1 MAVWSLTPTT
11 SIAYND
17 DDGCQR
23 HPDRNYFSSVTLQQ
37 RIGRPQGMIQQQSG
51 SIRNAH
57 TSCTHDSHASP
68 VRQRHRMPAAAPR
81 LPDRA
86 KQALVHSHI
95 VLFCPCD
102 PMCVRACRST
112 LSMRS
117 DSCARVYVR
126 LTPASA
132 VQMRMTIPK
141 CSRPRCVPDA

>member
-81 LPDRA
+81 LPDRG
-86 KQALVHSHI
+86 KQALVHYPYCSI
-95 VLFCPCD
+95 LS
-102 PMCVRACRST
+102 MQSYVRACVP
-112 LSMRS
+112 L
-117 DSCARVYVR
+117 DFIHAIGFVCARVCAAHARVR
-126 LTPASA
+126 SA
-132 VQMRMTIPK
+132 DEDDDSEVLAPTLR
-141 CSRPRCVPDA
+141 S

>member
-1 MAVWSLTPTT
+1 VAVWSLTPTT

-102 PMCVRACRST
+102 PMCVRACVP
-112 LSMRS
+112 L
-117 DSCARVYVR
+117 DFIHAIGFVCARVCAAHARVR
-126 LTPASA
+126 SA
-132 VQMRMTIPK
+132 DEDDDSEVLAPTLR
-141 CSRPRCVPDA
+141 S